1 MITKLSDFLA
11 EKKKQQINLSKLN
24 ENTEG
29 AEGAAQ
35 PTAEEQA
42 VELKTLVDGV
52 AAELGLNAA
61 TVEAEV
67 ENGIEAANEGF
78 IDSISNAISTFGSEL
93 GNESYAS
100 FSTGIIIFLILG
112 AATAALWTGVS
123 IADKMKA
130 KKALRAY
137 LYFKYK
143 DEIEKLSKDELKG
156 FIVNKVKELQSNNDL
171 MADIASKS
179 DLYISKY
186 GQYVTESVLST
197 EYVVNEFFGF
207 GKKTYNLT
215 SLKPSKDAVDF
226 YNNRKDLVGRYNKF
240 FVGKEGM
247 TEDQAKNAIMA
258 IYDFGNGAPLL
269 NKYTIE
275 FNKDTNT
282 LVVDPNGKG
291 LFNGHPVM
299 G

>member
-24 ENTEG
+24 ENTED
-29 AEGAAQ
+29 AAQ

-42 VELKTLVDGV
+42 AELKTLVDGV

-67 ENGIEAANEGF
+67 EDGIEVTNEGF
-78 IDSISNAISTFGSEL
+78 IDSISNVINTLGGEL

-123 IADKMKA
+123 IDDKMKA

-143 DEIEKLSKDELKG
+143 DEIEKVSKDKLKG
-156 FIVNKVKELQSNNDL
+156 FIVNKVKELQSNKDL
-171 MADIASKS
+171 MTDIASKS

-186 GQYVTESVLST
+186 GQYVTESVLSA
-197 EYVVNEFFGF
+197 EYTVNELFGF
-207 GKKTYNLT
+207 GKKTYNLAA
-215 SLKPSKDAVDF
+215 LKPSKDAVDF
-226 YNNRKDLVGRYNKF
+226 YNTRKDLVKKYNEF

-247 TEDQAKNAIMA
+247 TEEQSKNAIMA
-258 IYDFGNGAPLL
+258 IYDFGGGMPLL
-269 NKYTIE
+269 KKYTIE
-275 FNKDTNT
+275 FNKDTNS